1 MKILI
6 IWAESINR
14 YTGGSGHF
22 WGLMYGIKS
31 IGLQIRAI
39 VPHYGLAEVTKHE
52 DVSYVPLP
60 PRSII
65 SFTLMQILTVLC
77 LPYWLLKHRPEVVY
91 VRTCFLGFL
100 LYPVC
105 RLTGVLL
112 ITEVD
117 AIVEEEIRM
126 RGQRRILARILKVL
140 NKLNY
145 RWVDGLVCVTP
156 GIRKEMIDRGAKS
169 DTTVVIHNAAHT
181 DIMRPMEQNQARR
194 QLDLANEDYIVGF
207 AGSLSPWQGLD
218 LLVRAAKQVIDNSA
232 RAVRF
237 VIVGDGQ
244 CRQELQE
251 MADTLKLSRFISFL
265 APLPFEQVTVF
276 NSACDVIVIPIH
288 DRRKLRYGISPL
300 KFWDSVS
307 VGVPVLVPD
316 GSQLEDV
323 LEHLRLPGTFRA
335 GDTKDLAEEILQVL
349 SNTEHHQARRKD
361 VHRIVSEQ
369 YSWTHAAE
377 KLAEHCQLVGVKTK

>member
-1 MKILI
+1 MRILI

-22 WGLMYGIKS
+22 WGLMRGIKS
-31 IGLQIRAI
+31 IGWQIRAI
-39 VPHYGLAEVTKHE
+39 APRYGRAEVPKHE
-52 DVSYVPLP
+52 DISFVPLP
-60 PRSII
+60 PRSIA
-65 SFTLMQILTVLC
+65 SFTLLQILTVLC
-77 LPYWLLKHRPEVVY
+77 LPYWLLKHQPEVVY
-91 VRTCFLGFL
+91 VRTCFLAFL
-100 LYPVC
+100 AFPVC

-126 RGQRRILARILKVL
+126 RGQRRILARTLKVL

-145 RWVDGLVCVTP
+145 RWVDSLVCVTP
-156 GIRKEMIDRGAKS
+156 GIREEVIDRGAKP

-181 DIMRPMEQNQARR
+181 DIMRPMNQNQARR
-194 QLDLANEDYIVGF
+194 QLGLAKEDCIVGF
-207 AGSLSPWQGLD
+207 AGSLAPWQGLD

-232 RAVRF
+232 RTVRF
-237 VIVGDGQ
+237 ILVGDGQ

-251 MADTLKLSRFISFL
+251 MVDKLKLSRFISFL
-265 APLPFEQVTVF
+265 APLPFEQVAVF
-276 NSACDVIVIPIH
+276 NNACDVIVIPIH
-288 DRRKLRYGISPL
+288 DPRKLRYGISPL
-300 KFWDSVS
+300 KFWDAVS
-307 VGVPVLVPD
+307 VGVPVLVPE

-335 GDTKDLAEEILQVL
+335 GDIEDLAEKILQVL

-369 YSWTHAAE
+369 YSWRHVAE
-377 KLAEHCQLVGVKTK
+377 KLAEHCRRVGVKTK

>member
-335 GDTKDLAEEILQVL
+335 GDTKDLAEEILHVL